1 MTIMRR
7 KPTYYSLGSEGQIT
21 ASKLRRA
28 NRKIQRQ
35 AMETWFYHKFE
46 RPDTLPYESAEGG
59 YQWIW
64 GGPYDPR
71 DELEGEF
78 GGTVREKVIDE
89 LADELEEISYEW
101 SGNSNLH
108 VPDDDDYLYRF
119 VPTDFS
125 IHDRLQISFHN
136 IDLLLTLKA
145 PDETLKTHLNRLC
158 FANVITAFETYL
170 ADRFAASLKG
180 NTELLQRF
188 VEKNPDFRLEKI
200 TISELFK
207 EFKNIEA
214 KVGTYLSQ
222 LVWHNLAKVI
232 PMYKATLNVSF
243 PPDMDDVHRAIRDR
257 HDIVHRNGKSTDG
270 KEGSWGEKEVHELM
284 TAITLVVNEIEKQL
298 AKEANASPF

>member
-1 MTIMRR
+1 MPIMRR
-7 KPTYYSLGSEGQIT
+7 KPEYYSLGTEGQIT

-28 NRKIQRQ
+28 NRKIQRKV
-35 AMETWFYHKFE
+35 METWFYHKFE
-46 RPDTLPYESAEGG
+46 RPDMLPYESAEGG

-78 GGTVREKVIDE
+78 GGTLPEKVIDE
-89 LADELEEISYEW
+89 FAKELETISYEW
-101 SGNSNLH
+101 SANSRLIA
-108 VPDDDDYLYRF
+108 PDDDYLYRF
-119 VPTDFS
+119 ATGDLS
-125 IHDRLQISFHN
+125 IRGTLQANFES
-136 IDLLLTLKA
+136 IDLLLSLKA
-145 PDETLKTHLNRLC
+145 PDDILRTHLHRLC

-170 ADRFAASLKG
+170 AYRFADSLKA
-180 NTELLQRF
+180 NPELLQRF
-188 VEKNPDFRLEKI
+188 VETNPDYRHEKL
-200 TISELFK
+200 TVSELFK

-214 KVGTYLSQ
+214 RVSTYLSA

-243 PPDMDDVHRAIRDR
+243 PADMDSIHKAIQDR

-270 KEGSWGEKEVHELM
+270 KEGSWGEKEIHELM

-298 AKEANASPF
+298 DESSPF